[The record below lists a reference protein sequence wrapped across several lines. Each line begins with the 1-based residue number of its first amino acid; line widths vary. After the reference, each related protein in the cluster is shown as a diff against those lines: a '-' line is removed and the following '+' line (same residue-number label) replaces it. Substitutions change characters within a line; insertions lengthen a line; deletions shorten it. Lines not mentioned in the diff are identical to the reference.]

1 MGLVRCLGMFVD
13 NTWLDLALRGILLS
27 AAALC
32 WIVVLIRVN
41 GLRSL
46 SKMTNF
52 DFVMT
57 VALGSLVA
65 GAGQA
70 SDWQAFVQA
79 MIAMLG
85 LFVVQYTA
93 ARMRKASDA
102 AESAMQ
108 NDPVFLMRDGEFFE
122 EALRST
128 RVAKSDLIAK
138 LREANVLDLTKV
150 RAVVLETTGD
160 VSVLHGE
167 RLDETLIENVKRL

>member
-1 MGLVRCLGMFVD
+1 MFVD
-13 NTWLDLALRGILLS
+13 NATLDALIRGAVLGAI
-27 AAALC
+27 ALVFV
-32 WIVVLIRVN
+32 VVLVRIT

-65 GAGQA
+65 GGAQATEWTTYLQIGAGM
-70 SDWQAFVQA
+70 V
-79 MIAMLG
+79 G
-85 LFVVQYTA
+85 LFLTQVLA
-93 ARMRKASDA
+93 ALLRRSSET

-108 NDPVFLMRDGEFFE
+108 NQPVLLMRNGEFCE
-122 EALRST
+122 TALEST
-128 RVAKSDLIAK
+128 RVAKSDVIAK
-138 LREANVLDLTKV
+138 LREANVLDYAQV

-167 RLDETLIENVKRL
+167 DLDEQIIANVANMER